1 MVVVD
6 VGVGRG
12 ERVGGD
18 HGEVVILVS
27 NKFVGGWR
35 NEDRG
40 VYSLIFWNSEDK
52 YKSWLPLN
60 LEPTNGHIKKNI
72 YKKHYSIQ
80 CTKLVP

>member
-27 NKFVGGWR
+27 NKFVGGWG

-40 VYSLIFWNSEDK
+40 VYSLIF
-52 YKSWLPLN
+52 
-60 LEPTNGHIKKNI
+60 LEFRGHIQI
-72 YKKHYSIQ
+72 MV
-80 CTKLVP
+80 TP

>member
-1 MVVVD
+1 MVWVGWEEVVVAG

-12 ERVGGD
+12 ERIGGD

-27 NKFVGGWR
+27 NKFVGGWG

-40 VYSLIFWNSEDK
+40 VYSLIFVLEFRGQIQIRV
-52 YKSWLPLN
+52 N

-72 YKKHYSIQ
+72 
-80 CTKLVP
+80 

>member
-1 MVVVD
+1 MVWVGWEEVVVAG

-12 ERVGGD
+12 ERIGGV
-18 HGEVVILVS
+18 EVVILVS

-52 YKSWLPLN
+52 YKS
-60 LEPTNGHIKKNI
+60 
-72 YKKHYSIQ
+72 
-80 CTKLVP
+80 